1 MNERDYYIIEYV
13 FLILSILGFI
23 LGIYLL
29 QTFRIEN
36 LFNTVFLFIV
46 FIILFSVSVF
56 YRYKRQKHNDEVL
69 DEIKKYMDEIRNEQD

>member
-69 DEIKKYMDEIRNEQD
+69 NEIKKYMDEIRNEQD

>member
-13 FLILSILGFI
+13 FLTLSIMGFI
-23 LGIYLL
+23 FGIYLL

-69 DEIKKYMDEIRNEQD
+69 NEIKKYMDEIRNEQD